1 MFLLKI
7 NRHKLINLFEITFV
21 VVLRWAINEK
31 YGLWYMYIMLFIK

>member
-1 MFLLKI
+1 MLLLKI

-31 YGLWYMYIMLFIK
+31 YGLWYIMLFIN